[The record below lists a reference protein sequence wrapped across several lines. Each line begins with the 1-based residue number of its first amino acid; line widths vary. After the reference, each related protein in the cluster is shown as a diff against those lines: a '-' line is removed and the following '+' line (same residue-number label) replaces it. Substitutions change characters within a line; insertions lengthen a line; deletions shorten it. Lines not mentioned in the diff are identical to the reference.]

1 MPASDYIDEPTPEP
15 QPPVTDNTIVTPAII
30 ATVLLAG
37 WIVLYIA
44 LAVFGSSK

>member
-1 MPASDYIDEPTPEP
+1 MPATDYIDEPTPEP
-15 QPPVTDNTIVTPAII
+15 QPPVTDDSIVTPAIV

-44 LAVFGSSK
+44 LIVWEKCK